1 MLPYRGSDLTE
12 STRKEQL
19 AAIDGQIRA
28 IDKAIARL
36 GEVGQ

>member
-19 AAIDGQIRA
+19 AAIDSRIKA
-28 IDKAIARL
+28 IDEAIARL
-36 GEVGQ
+36 RDVG